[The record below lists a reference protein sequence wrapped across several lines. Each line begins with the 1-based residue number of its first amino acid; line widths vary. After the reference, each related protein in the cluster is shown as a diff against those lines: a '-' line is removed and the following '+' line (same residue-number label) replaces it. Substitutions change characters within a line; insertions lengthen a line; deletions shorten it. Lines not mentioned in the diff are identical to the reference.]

1 MFRFSGNVRVN
12 RSTGTCLSEGGGGAW
27 HFFRAAFITRARRRD
42 RVAAAASCGSR
53 DARREHVVYSLI
65 KLGRNAYARTD
76 ILPASS
82 SDCLENLLPRCLV
95 LLIEFACRAASEAG
109 DARWPRGAGAALCCE
124 CLLLPVP
131 CAQCPVPGALCPGPS
146 AQCTVPGHLS
156 PDTYSI
162 YTGHSTF
169 TTRRCTQQASIYC
182 SPFALNCITYSYTSY
197 TPLIGV

>member
-12 RSTGTCLSEGGGGAW
+12 RSTVTCLSEGGGGAW

-42 RVAAAASCGSR
+42 RAVAAAASCGSR

-109 DARWPRGAGAALCCE
+109 DARCGRRI
-124 CLLLPVP
+124 VP
-131 CAQCPVPGALCPGPS
+131 ASVFSYPCPVPSALCPAPCPGPS
-146 AQCTVPGHLS
+146 AQCAVPGHLS

-182 SPFALNCITYSYTSY
+182 SPFALNCITYS
-197 TPLIGV
+197 

>member
-1 MFRFSGNVRVN
+1 MFRFSSNVRVN
-12 RSTGTCLSEGGGGAW
+12 RSTVTCLSEGGGGAW

-131 CAQCPVPGALCPGPS
+131 CAQCPVPGALPR
-146 AQCTVPGHLS
+146 AQCPVRSARP
-156 PDTYSI
+156 SI
-162 YTGHSTF
+162 SRYLLDLYRPFNVYYTALYT
-169 TTRRCTQQASIYC
+169 ASVNLLLAICFKLHY
-182 SPFALNCITYSYTSY
+182 LL
-197 TPLIGV
+197 LILLILRL

>member
-12 RSTGTCLSEGGGGAW
+12 RSTVTCLSEGGGGAW

-109 DARWPRGAGAALCCE
+109 DTRCGRRI
-124 CLLLPVP
+124 VP
-131 CAQCPVPGALCPGPS
+131 ASVFSYPCPVPSALCPAPCPGPS
-146 AQCTVPGHLS
+146 AQCAVPGHLS

>member
-1 MFRFSGNVRVN
+1 MFRFSSNVRVN
-12 RSTGTCLSEGGGGAW
+12 RSTVTCLSEGGGGAW

-109 DARWPRGAGAALCCE
+109 DARWPRGAGAALCLRVSSLTRALC
-124 CLLLPVP
+124 PVP
-131 CAQCPVPGALCPGPS
+131 CARRLAQGPVPS
-146 AQCTVPGHLS
+146 AQCPAIYLPIPTRFIPAIQRLLHGAVHSKRQFTARHL
-156 PDTYSI
+156 
-162 YTGHSTF
+162 
-169 TTRRCTQQASIYC
+169 
-182 SPFALNCITYSYTSY
+182 L
-197 TPLIGV
+197 